1 LTCSENLFSAGAG
14 KSTLLDVLAMRL
26 TGGTV
31 SGRISVN
38 GRKTSKA
45 RFRSISTYVPQ
56 VRSPAAALQL
66 FNP

>member
-1 LTCSENLFSAGAG
+1 
-14 KSTLLDVLAMRL
+14 MRL

-66 FNP
+66 FSP